1 MLSGPSVLHLCRLL
15 LRLYLRIM
23 REKKTFKLA
32 LGGICLA
39 LTLIFMLAGSI
50 APGIELTLFAIS
62 SVFAAVMI
70 LESGVSGAVLLYLA
84 ACILGFILVPNKVG
98 LVPYFF
104 LFGYYGIIKYF
115 IEKLPKASFQL
126 IIKAIFF
133 TIVMCAGFLGFKEL
147 LLGAVDLPDYPVAI
161 LIIAGTVFMML
172 YDYIFTLAIN
182 LYVRKV
188 QRKGMDN
195 FKLS

>member
-1 MLSGPSVLHLCRLL
+1 MKKS
-15 LRLYLRIM
+15 
-23 REKKTFKLA
+23 KTFKLA

-39 LTLIFMLAGSI
+39 LTLIFMFAGSI

-62 SVFAAVMI
+62 SIFVAVMI

-84 ACILGFILVPNKVG
+84 ACILGFILVPNKIG
-98 LVPYFF
+98 IIPYVF
-104 LFGYYGIIKYF
+104 LFGYYGIVKYF
-115 IEKLPKASFQL
+115 IEKLPKASSQL

-133 TIVMCAGFLGFKEL
+133 AAILCIGFLGFKEL
-147 LLGAVDLPDYPVAI
+147 LLGAVELPDFPVAI

-172 YDYIFTLAIN
+172 YDYIYSLAIN
-182 LYVRKV
+182 LYIAKV

>member
-1 MLSGPSVLHLCRLL
+1 MKKS
-15 LRLYLRIM
+15 
-23 REKKTFKLA
+23 KTFKLA

-39 LTLIFMLAGSI
+39 LTLIFMFAGSI
-50 APGIELTLFAIS
+50 VPGIELTLFAIS
-62 SVFAAVMI
+62 SLFVAVMI

-84 ACILGFILVPNKVG
+84 ACILGFILVPNKIG
-98 LVPYFF
+98 IVPYVF
-104 LFGYYGIIKYF
+104 LFGYYGIVKYF
-115 IEKLPKASFQL
+115 IEKLPKASSQL

-133 TIVMCAGFLGFKEL
+133 AIIMCIGMLGFKEL

-172 YDYIFTLAIN
+172 YDCIYTLIIN
-182 LYVRKV
+182 FYVTKV

-195 FKLS
+195 FKLG